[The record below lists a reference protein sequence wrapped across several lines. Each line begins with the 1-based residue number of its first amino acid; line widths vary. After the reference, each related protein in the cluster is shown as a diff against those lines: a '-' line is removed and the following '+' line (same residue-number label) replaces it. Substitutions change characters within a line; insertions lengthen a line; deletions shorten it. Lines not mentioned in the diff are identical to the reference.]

1 MVLLQKSYLLLTR
14 FDVYQGYLATPHHN
28 LTHSS
33 MSLAIVCL
41 EQLHPYIYIFD
52 EMVMLA
58 LNVRK
63 SKGRVT
69 KIGAIDSNSQFIC
82 AEIEETVSVEQ
93 KKNRISKRIK
103 SGNLGN
109 HNDKQKL
116 RKQKE
121 NCRNGKSVREKW
133 PV

>member
-1 MVLLQKSYLLLTR
+1 
-14 FDVYQGYLATPHHN
+14 
-28 LTHSS
+28 
-33 MSLAIVCL
+33 
-41 EQLHPYIYIFD
+41 
-52 EMVMLA
+52 MVMLA

-93 KKNRISKRIK
+93 KKKDRISIRIK

-116 RKQKE
+116 GKQKE
-121 NCRNGKSVREKW
+121 ICRNGKRTREKW